1 MVKYLTKDELE
12 EEELS
17 MELPKELGVTK
28 AENFSVWYNRIIQ
41 LADLIEKRYNVAGM
55 FVWKPYGFR
64 IMDNIKK
71 IWDKLFTE
79 SGIEETYFPLIVPLE
94 YAQMNK
100 AWFDGFEDEVFWV
113 KGRGE
118 GEPTHILRP
127 TGEPAMY
134 PIFAMWIRSHKDLP
148 LRIYETVSSFR
159 YETKHTRPL
168 IRDREITFWYEI
180 HTAHT
185 TKEESE
191 EELKEHMRIN
201 DLIWDAL
208 AIPNIKVDKPQ
219 WEIFPGAIGA
229 IEYYNIMP
237 NGRML
242 ENGSCNNLGQA
253 YAKKFEITYVDE
265 NNQDQYAWQTCTGN
279 GARYMVAALALHG
292 DDKGLILPPRI
303 APIQVIIIPIFKEK
317 IEEVLPTCKD
327 IAEKLSNEDITVR
340 IDDSEKTT
348 GEKFYIWEIKGVP
361 LRLEIGPK
369 EIKEGFLTAV
379 RRDLG
384 KRQKVE
390 MKDYPLKVAMLLEQ
404 VQNNLYIRAEKF
416 YNEITFETDKYTVM
430 KDKINNEGKVAL
442 VYWCGSED
450 CADEILRIEGVEI
463 VGTIPGDTASGD
475 CIICGKSSG
484 KKTYVAKTY

>member
-1 MVKYLTKDELE
+1 MPKDELE
-12 EEELS
+12 DEELS
-17 MELPKELGVTK
+17 MELPKELGVSKT
-28 AENFSVWYNRIIQ
+28 ENFAVWYNRIIQ

-64 IMDNIKK
+64 IMANIKK
-71 IWDKLFTE
+71 IWDKLFAE
-79 SGIEETYFPLIVPLE
+79 SGIQETYFPLIVPLE

-118 GEPTHILRP
+118 GDPTHILRP

-134 PIFAMWIRSHKDLP
+134 PIFAMWIRSYKDLP

-180 HTAHT
+180 HTVHA

-201 DLIWDAL
+201 DKIWEAL
-208 AIPNIKVDKPQ
+208 AIPPIKVEKPQ
-219 WEIFPGAIGA
+219 WEVFPGAIGA

-253 YAKKFEITYVDE
+253 YAKKFEITYIDE
-265 NNQDQYAWQTCTGN
+265 NNQKQYAWQTCTGN
-279 GARYMVAALALHG
+279 GARYLVAAIALHG

-303 APIQVIIIPIFKEK
+303 APIQVVIIPIFKEK
-317 IEEVLPTCKD
+317 LEEVLSTCQK
-327 IAEKLSNEDITVR
+327 IAEALKAADISVE
-340 IDDSEKTT
+340 IDATEKTP

-369 EIKEGFLTAV
+369 EVAENFVTAV
-379 RRDLG
+379 RRDQG

-390 MKDYPLKVAMLLEQ
+390 MKDLSLKVAVLLEQ
-404 VQNNLYIRAEKF
+404 VQTNLYLKAQKF
-416 YNEITFETDKYTVM
+416 YENIVVETNSFTEM
-430 KDKINNEGKVAL
+430 KAKINEGKVTL
-442 VYWCGSED
+442 IYWCRSEE
-450 CADEILRIEGVEI
+450 CADEIERIEGVEI
-463 VGTIPGDTASGD
+463 VGVIPTNEARGE
-475 CIICGKSSG
+475 CIICGKPSG
-484 KKTYVAKTY
+484 EKTYVAKTY

>member
-1 MVKYLTKDELE
+1 MPKQENKSE
-12 EEELS
+12 EIEK
-17 MELPKELGVTK
+17 ELPKELAVSKT
-28 AENFSVWYNRIIQ
+28 EDFPVWYNRIIQ

-55 FVWKPYGFR
+55 FVWKPYGFK

-71 IWDKLFTE
+71 LWDTLFEE

-94 YAQMNK
+94 YAQMNRS
-100 AWFDGFEDEVFWV
+100 WFDGFEEEVFWV

-134 PIFAMWIRSHKDLP
+134 PIFAMWIRSYKDLP

-191 EELKEHMRIN
+191 AELKEHIRIN
-201 DLIWDAL
+201 ELIWQAL
-208 AIPNIKVDKPQ
+208 AIPSIKVEKPQ
-219 WEIFPGAIGA
+219 WEVFPGAVGA

-253 YAKKFEITYVDE
+253 YAKKFEVTFVDE
-265 NNQDQYAWQTCTGN
+265 NNQDQYVWQTCTGN
-279 GARYMVAALALHG
+279 GARYLVAAIALHG

-303 APIQVIIIPIFKEK
+303 APIQVVIIPIFKNKLED
-317 IEEVLPTCKD
+317 VLPTCEE
-327 IAEKLSNEDITVR
+327 IAAKLRKENISVK
-340 IDDSEKTT
+340 IDTDDKTP

-369 EIKEGFLTAV
+369 EVAEKFATAV
-379 RRDLG
+379 RRDAS

-390 MKDYPLKVAMLLEQ
+390 MKDIALKVGVLLEQ
-404 VQNNLYIRAEKF
+404 VQNNLYLKVQKF
-416 YNEITFETDKYTVM
+416 YDDITIETDKFTEM
-430 KDKINNEGKVAL
+430 KEKINEGKVAI
-442 VYWCGSED
+442 VYWCRSEE
-450 CADEILRIEGVEI
+450 CADEIGRLEGVEI
-463 VGTIPGDTASGD
+463 VGIIPEEPSRGD
-475 CIICGKSSG
+475 CIICGKPTG
-484 KKTYVAKTY
+484 EKTYIARTY

>member
-1 MVKYLTKDELE
+1 MAKEENE
-12 EEELS
+12 EEEMS
-17 MELPKELGVTK
+17 MELPKELGVSK
-28 AENFSVWYNRIIQ
+28 AANFSVWYNRIIQ

-64 IMDNIKK
+64 IMNQIKK
-71 IWDKLFTE
+71 LWDKLFVE
-79 SGIEETYFPLIVPLE
+79 SSIQETYFPLIVPLE

-134 PIFAMWIRSHKDLP
+134 PIFTMWIRSYKDLP

-191 EELKEHMRIN
+191 KELKEHMRIN

-208 AIPNIKVDKPQ
+208 AIPNIKVEKPQ
-219 WEIFPGAIGA
+219 WEVFPGAIGA

-253 YAKKFEITYVDE
+253 YAKKFNITYVDE
-265 NNQDQYAWQTCTGN
+265 NNQDQYVWQTCTGN
-279 GARYMVAALALHG
+279 GARYLVAALALHG

-303 APIQVIIIPIFKEK
+303 APIQVIIIPIFKEN
-317 IEEVLPTCKD
+317 IEEVLPTCKE
-327 IAEKLSNEDITVR
+327 IAENLSKENIPVK
-340 IDDSEKTT
+340 IDDVDKTP

-369 EIKEGFLTAV
+369 EVKEHFVTAV

-390 MKDYPLKVAMLLEQ
+390 MKDLTLKVAMLLEQ
-404 VQNNLYIRAEKF
+404 VQNNLYLKVQKF
-416 YNEITFETDKYTVM
+416 YDEVVFETDKYTEM
-430 KDKINNEGKVAL
+430 KAKINEGGVAL
-442 VYWCGSED
+442 VYWCQGED
-450 CADEILRIEGVEI
+450 CADEIQRIEGVEI
-463 VGTIPGDTASGD
+463 VGITLDDETTGD

-484 KKTYVAKTY
+484 KKTYVARTY